1 MILVIVFVSIPN
13 NNISTITI
21 IIYYL
26 FIYLF
31 MIIGTVEGGWE
42 AVRSD
47 LAAKYTLG
55 GYPEMAEFILS

>member
-1 MILVIVFVSIPN
+1 
-13 NNISTITI
+13 
-21 IIYYL
+21 
-26 FIYLF
+26 